1 MMALIVSQFEYS
13 YSLSQ
18 SKVEQEKHIL
28 VLNSYHRGF
37 KWTDDT
43 VTSFLET
50 LESLSPEHKYVFYI
64 EYLDWKKYPT
74 QKNIENDDLAKRR
87 GDIPKEEEVTFSPET
102 ISLTRP
108 TMLIGQ
114 AAIRG
119 AILFGRIEAESNDE
133 EDSSPLLLTIV
144 NPNS

>member
-1 MMALIVSQFEYS
+1 MEVLQLLIGTLPDSTLGLLAALAVYLVISPPTEKD
-13 YSLSQ
+13 LSELLRA
-18 SKVEQEKHIL
+18 KP
-28 VLNSYHRGF
+28 
-37 KWTDDT
+37 
-43 VTSFLET
+43 
-50 LESLSPEHKYVFYI
+50 LSDAEIPLI
-64 EYLDWKKYPT
+64 I

>member
-1 MMALIVSQFEYS
+1 MAVEVYNIISPPTEKD
-13 YSLSQ
+13 LSELLRA
-18 SKVEQEKHIL
+18 KP
-28 VLNSYHRGF
+28 
-37 KWTDDT
+37 
-43 VTSFLET
+43 
-50 LESLSPEHKYVFYI
+50 LSDAEIPLTI
-64 EYLDWKKYPT
+64 

-133 EDSSPLLLTIV
+133 EDGSPLLLTIV